1 MKANRGERAILFA
14 DVSGSTQ
21 IYDTLGDEQAKQIVT
36 FCLDRLSDI
45 TEGRSGSV
53 VKTIGDEILALF
65 PTADSAVQSACDM
78 QQYMHDNAT
87 NGPVQLAIR
96 VGVHYGHVL
105 QTVDDIFG
113 DAVNVAARVTA
124 LSKSRQIL
132 TTEETVGSLSE
143 DLAKRTREV
152 DHTTIKGKRAALT
165 IFEVVWERPEDVTR
179 LAPGAASMQGAAE
192 DLALRLRYQDRDY
205 SFEKG
210 ASLSLGRGDH
220 CDVMTGGRLTSR
232 IHARIEYRRGKFVLI
247 DESTNGTFVRTQ
259 DGKEVYLRREELAL
273 WGTGVI
279 SMGEPAATEPEETIS
294 FLCE

>member
-21 IYDTLGDEQAKQIVT
+21 LYDMLGDEQAKQIVT

-45 TEGRSGSV
+45 TGGRSGSV

-65 PTADSAVQSACDM
+65 PTADSAVQAACDM
-78 QQYMHDNAT
+78 QQYMQDNAT

-96 VGVHYGHVL
+96 VGVHFGHVL
-105 QTVDDIFG
+105 QTDDDIFG

-143 DLAKRTREV
+143 DLAKLSREV
-152 DHTTIKGKRAALT
+152 DHTTIKGKRTALS

-179 LAPGAASMQGAAE
+179 LAPGAAMHRAIE
-192 DLALRLRYQDRDY
+192 DNALRLRYQDRDY

-210 ASLSLGRGDH
+210 ASLTLGRGDH

-259 DGKEVYLRREELAL
+259 DGKEVYLRREELPL

-279 SMGEPAATEPEETIS
+279 SMGEAAATEPEEAIS

>member
-14 DVSGSTQ
+14 DVSDSTQ
-21 IYDTLGDEQAKQIVT
+21 LYETLGDERAKQIVS

-45 TEGRSGSV
+45 TKGRGGSV

-65 PTADSAVQSACDM
+65 SNADSAVHAACDM
-78 QQYMHDNAT
+78 QRYMQDNVT
-87 NGPVQLAIR
+87 NGAVQLAIR
-96 VGVHYGHVL
+96 VGVHYGPVL
-105 QTVDDIFG
+105 RTDDDVFG
-113 DAVNVAARVTA
+113 DAVNVAARVTG
-124 LSKSRQIL
+124 LSKSGQIL

-143 DLAKRTREV
+143 DVAPLTREV
-152 DHTTIKGKRAALT
+152 DHTTIKGKRVALT

-179 LAPGAASMQGAAE
+179 LACDSHRQRAAE
-192 DLALRLRYQDRDY
+192 DNALQLRYQDRHY

-210 ASLSLGRGDH
+210 ARVALGRGEH

-279 SMGEPAATEPEETIS
+279 SMGEPATAEPEETIG